1 MNSTSSKHIVQVGES
16 LYTIAKK
23 YNLTVAELK
32 QLNPLASSNLRVG
45 QELVITTALS
55 QGTAPPE
62 ATEHIVKSGDTLY
75 SIAREYE
82 VTVAHLLKLN
92 HLTSHNLKIG
102 QRLKVR
108 DRSSE
113 NKPTTPEIHIVERGD
128 SLHTIA
134 QHYGMSVTELM
145 AINQLN
151 MGTLAVGQ
159 KLKVINKPTLKPAEL
174 TNPQN
179 SDYQEYTVEK
189 GESLYAIARKFS
201 LSINELKNFNQLN
214 SDMLRVGQLLKIP
227 AKKPMTDANQ
237 NPEIKA
243 LESKTTETK
252 TNNINPQ
259 VSDNQEIILKTN
271 PEPIIPEPTPEPV
284 YGGLPAQVK
293 AILEARKIFQLE
305 AVSGVEIF
313 DTPLRGPVGRNHVNR
328 PEDLAKVQARLIQLK
343 VLAENHQETPEV
355 LLKKYG
361 NGAITSNYI
370 PQTIEAIEKFQNQFR
385 VRFWIE
391 HSSRVAML
399 QTNSFT
405 SGVIIPNDV
414 TYKVLR
420 EFTQYRLTFLH
431 PQTNQSMTVQFE
443 NFPRSAF
450 TKYYLGVSFSGS
462 SNPEIPLNV
471 FARLGLNETLAKALK
486 FVARNEGNFD
496 VINSYDEGIF
506 SYGFIQFAGNGGG
519 FAPLLASI
527 KHKAPKL
534 FEEFFQ
540 KFGIDVEYSVF
551 DEAIRTAKMIVIN
564 PYDKGGKYIAEG
576 LEAERVIRSDQ
587 QLYGVFIRAG
597 HHLPIITLQIDAAIK
612 AYVQPALQ
620 IKLNII
626 AGTLNLSN
634 VAITDFVQSPMGLA
648 LLIDLTVNRWTT
660 QTRDILRDAIEKVA
674 LRNKIVTEKDLRQI
688 DEKQIAEQIL
698 ADANLKRDEILVRRL
713 QALLTSGLSSDKK
726 KNEVK

>member
-55 QGTAPPE
+55 QATAPPE
-62 ATEHIVKSGDTLY
+62 VAEHIVKAGDTLY

-92 HLTSHNLKIG
+92 HLSSHNLKIG
-102 QRLKVR
+102 QKLKVR
-108 DRSSE
+108 DKSSE
-113 NKPTTPEIHIVERGD
+113 NKPNVPEIHIVERGD

-134 QHYGMSVTELM
+134 QHYGMSVAELM

-159 KLKVINKPTLKPAEL
+159 KLKVINKPPTKRLETTIVQSL
-174 TNPQN
+174 
-179 SDYQEYTVEK
+179 DYQAYTVEK
-189 GESLYAIARKFS
+189 GESLYAIARKFG

-214 SDMLRVGQLLKIP
+214 SDMLRMGQILKIP
-227 AKKPMTDANQ
+227 AKKPMTETNQ
-237 NPEIKA
+237 NLETDAVETNPQTIESNEPILQITDNQSFSLKNQPE
-243 LESKTTETK
+243 LTETE
-252 TNNINPQ
+252 PA
-259 VSDNQEIILKTN
+259 
-271 PEPIIPEPTPEPV
+271 PEPAI
-284 YGGLPAQVK
+284 GGLPTQVK

-305 AVSGVEIF
+305 ALSGVEIF

-343 VLAENHQETPEV
+343 ILAENHLETPEM
-355 LLKKYG
+355 LFKKYG

-420 EFTQYRLTFLH
+420 EFSQYRLTFPH
-431 PQTNQSMTVQFE
+431 SQSNQRMTVQFE

-450 TKYYLGVSFSGS
+450 TKYYLGISFSGS

-471 FARLGLNETLAKALK
+471 FTRLGLNETLAKALK

-496 VINSYDEGIF
+496 AINSYDDGIF

-519 FAPLLASI
+519 FAPLMASI

-576 LEAERVIRSDQ
+576 LEAERVIRADQ

-597 HHLPIITLQIDAAIK
+597 HHLPIITLQIDSAIK

-626 AGTLNLSN
+626 AGTLNLSH
-634 VAITDFVQSPMGLA
+634 VAITDFMQSPMGLA
-648 LLIDLTVNRWTT
+648 LLIDLTVNRWTS

-674 LRNKIVTEKDLRQI
+674 LRNKIVYEKDLRQI

-698 ADANLKRDEILVRRL
+698 ADANLKRDEVLIRRL
-713 QALLTSGLSSDKK
+713 QALLASGLSSDKK
-726 KNEVK
+726 NPNEK

>member
-1 MNSTSSKHIVQVGES
+1 MNPTPSKHIVQVGES

-45 QELVITTALS
+45 QELTVTTATPPS
-55 QGTAPPE
+55 VAPPE
-62 ATEHIVKSGDTLY
+62 AGEHIVKAGDTLY

-102 QRLKVR
+102 QRLRIR
-108 DRSSE
+108 DKSTESKT
-113 NKPTTPEIHIVERGD
+113 NQPEIHIVERGD

-145 AINQLN
+145 TLNQLN
-151 MGTLAVGQ
+151 MGTLSVGQ
-159 KLKVINKPTLKPAEL
+159 KLKVNYKPQTKTE
-174 TNPQN
+174 TNTTPQN
-179 SDYQEYTVEK
+179 PDYEEYNVEK
-189 GESLYAIARKFS
+189 GESLYAIARKFG
-201 LSINELKNFNQLN
+201 LSINELKIFNQLN
-214 SDMLRVGQLLKIP
+214 SDMLRAGQILKIP
-227 AKKPMTDANQ
+227 TKKIMNYPAKNIENTTLPTENKSIEEDLQNADNQ
-237 NPEIKA
+237 DISIKNIPQPA
-243 LESKTTETK
+243 KLEDLAEVK
-252 TNNINPQ
+252 TN
-259 VSDNQEIILKTN
+259 
-271 PEPIIPEPTPEPV
+271 
-284 YGGLPAQVK
+284 GLPAQVR
-293 AILEARKIFQLE
+293 AIIEARKIFQIE
-305 AVSGVEIF
+305 ATSGVEIF

-343 VLAENHQETPEV
+343 MLAAEHQESPEI
-355 LLKKYG
+355 LQKKYG
-361 NGAITSNYI
+361 SGAITSNYI
-370 PQTIEAIEKFQNQFR
+370 PQTIEAIERFQNQFR

-405 SGVIIPNDV
+405 PGVIIPNDV

-420 EFTQYRLTFLH
+420 EFTRYKLSFPH
-431 PQTNQSMTVQFE
+431 PQTQQAMSVQFE
-443 NFPRSAF
+443 NFPRSAA
-450 TKYYLGVSFSGS
+450 TKYYLGVSYTGTA
-462 SNPEIPLNV
+462 NPEIPLNV
-471 FARLGLNETLAKALK
+471 FTRLGLNETLAKALK

-496 VINSYDEGIF
+496 AINTYDEGIF

-519 FAPLLASI
+519 FAPLMAAI
-527 KHKAPKL
+527 KYKAPKL

-540 KFGIDVEYSVF
+540 KYGIDVEYSVF

-564 PYDKGGKYIAEG
+564 PYDKGGKYIIEG

-597 HHLPIITLQIDAAIK
+597 HHLPIITLQIDSAIR

-634 VAITDFVQSPMGLA
+634 VAITDFVKSPLGLA
-648 LLIDLTVNRWTT
+648 LLIDLTVNRWTS
-660 QTRDILRDAIEKVA
+660 QTRDILRDAIEKIA
-674 LRNKIVTEKDLRQI
+674 LRNKMVSEKELHQI
-688 DEKQIAEQIL
+688 DEKQILEQVL
-698 ADANLKRDEILVRRL
+698 VDANLKRDEILIRRL
-713 QALLTSGLSSDKK
+713 QALLSSGLSSEKIK
-726 KNEVK
+726 